1 MLLAETAEYL
11 FLSVLVLRVCEGRIF
26 LGKSL
31 HTCGDLCLIALSLSL
46 YSH

>member
-11 FLSVLVLRVCEGRIF
+11 FSVLVLRICEGRIF